1 MVRYVSFVGTECEE
15 NWNDY
20 KRTKILNWKVSLKKQ
35 VLR

>member
-1 MVRYVSFVGTECEE
+1 MVKYVSFVATECEE

-20 KRTKILNWKVSLKKQ
+20 KRTKILNWKVSLKRQ